1 MILVTGGCGYIGSH
15 TVVELLGHGEGIVI
29 VDNCCN
35 SNPAV
40 LERIETITGSSS
52 SPIFLEGNILNMQ
65 FLEKIFRDYEISS
78 VIHFAGLKSV
88 ADSINDPMSYYENNF
103 IGTVN
108 LIKAMEKGGVF
119 KLVFSSSATVYGEP
133 NTLPIP
139 ESHPIGLFVNPYGAT
154 KYFIECFL
162 SDMTKQ
168 DARWSFIALR
178 YFNPIGAHKSGLI
191 GECPVGIPNNLLPFI
206 TQVATG
212 ALEKLQ
218 IFGNDYN
225 TLDGTGVRDYIHVVD
240 LSKGHVRALNFL
252 EHFSGYKVFNLGT
265 GKGYSVLQ
273 VIKSVEQCIG
283 RPINYEVTSRREGD
297 VAACFADPSLAKEEL
312 GWVAEESLKEMVAD
326 ALNWQRK
333 NPSGYLHM
341 PKDDTQ

>member
-1 MILVTGGCGYIGSH
+1 MILITGGCGYIGSH
-15 TVVELLGHGEGIVI
+15 TAVELLGQGEEIII
-29 VDNCCN
+29 VDNFYN

-40 LERIETITGSSS
+40 LERIETIAGTSSS
-52 SPIFLEGNILNMQ
+52 LIFLEGDILDLQ
-65 FLEKIFRDYEISS
+65 FLDNLFRDYEISS

-88 ADSINDPMSYYENNF
+88 AESCNDPMSYYENNF

-133 NTLPIP
+133 ITLPIP
-139 ESHPIGLFVNPYGAT
+139 ESHPTGSCVNPYGAT

-162 SDMTKQ
+162 SDMAKHN
-168 DARWSFIALR
+168 ARWSFIALR

-191 GECPVGIPNNLLPFI
+191 GECPIGTPNNLLPFI

-212 ALEKLQ
+212 VLEKLQ

-225 TLDGTGVRDYIHVVD
+225 TLDGTGIRDYIHVVD
-240 LSKGHVRALNFL
+240 VSKGHVRSLNFL
-252 EHFSGYKVFNLGT
+252 EHFSGFKVFNLGT
-265 GKGYSVLQ
+265 GNGYSVLQ
-273 VIKSVEQCIG
+273 VIKSVEQCTG
-283 RPINYEVTSRREGD
+283 RPINYEITSRREGD

-312 GWVAEESLKEMVAD
+312 GWIAEESLEEMVAD

-333 NPSGYLHM
+333 NPSGYPHV
-341 PKDDTQ
+341 PKGAF